1 MKALWKKFA
10 DAIDGRNTRER
21 VLILAASSAVVFML
35 MDALLL
41 GPVLAER
48 KRIVQETL
56 NDQVETG
63 KTSAQV
69 QTLIREKGTDPDVA
83 LKSKLADLAA
93 RQAALQRQIDAQ
105 SAELVPAERMSA
117 VLEKMLA
124 NNPRLQLIEVKTLP
138 RVVISMEK
146 EPAPP
151 RQGGQGGQA
160 RDARPSRA
168 EEKNSSEM
176 YRHGVEVSMRGGYL
190 DLLAYI
196 QAIESLPVRMFWD
209 RVSLSAGAYPTVT
222 MRLVV
227 YTISLEKIWLTV

>member
-10 DAIDGRNTRER
+10 DAIDGRNARER
-21 VLILAASSAVVFML
+21 ALILAATSAVVFML

-48 KRIVQETL
+48 KRMVQETL
-56 NDQVETG
+56 NDQAEVG
-63 KTSAQV
+63 KTAAQV
-69 QTLIREKGTDPDVA
+69 QTLNREKGADPDVA
-83 LKSKLADLAA
+83 LKSKLADLAV

-105 SAELVPAERMSA
+105 SAELVPPEKMSA

-138 RVVISMEK
+138 RVAISMEK
-146 EPAPP
+146 EPAPA
-151 RQGGQGGQA
+151 RQGGQA
-160 RDARPSRA
+160 RDAKPVRA
-168 EEKNSSEM
+168 DEKNSSEM

-196 QAIESLPVRMFWD
+196 QEIESLPVRMFWD
-209 RVSLSAGAYPTVT
+209 RVSLSAAAYPTVT

-227 YTISLEKIWLTV
+227 YTISLEKVWLTV